1 MMQVAIKK
9 CFEYD
14 VDLIYNNIIQSIDLI
29 NIENKELIK
38 ENDTVFIKLN
48 LVGPFEKERGITTH
62 PTFLKAIIRYV
73 KKYTNNIIVGDN
85 PAVRDQIFTMK
96 KTGIYDV
103 IKEENVQ
110 ILDQKKTKTITYS
123 NYKVYNKFEVTS
135 EMIDCDVLINL
146 PKLKTHSLAYM
157 TCAQKNFFG
166 TIYGLNKSSW
176 HVKANSPLEFAD
188 AINDLYGAIL
198 EQMTNKTMIHICDG
212 IVGLEGEGPSSAG
225 ITKKANII
233 LTSFDAVS
241 LDRVA
246 CEVTKLN
253 HQKLFITNTACVRKI
268 GEGDINN
275 IEILGDSLNDFQ
287 DLSFLEPKDS
297 LSNFGLKILKIKP
310 LRNLLLEHPVIEESK
325 CIKCGECV
333 KICPPKTMIIKK
345 KDGKVSF
352 PKLKAINCI
361 RCWCCSEVCPQ
372 NAIKKNKRPLLG
384 KILFK

>member
-1 MMQVAIKK
+1 MNPNVCNNCGGDYEHRNGRWICRWCGSYRPENISNEEITLLYNAAQKLRLCDFDEAEKQYSDIIEKYPKNPNGYWGRLLSKYGIKYEEDFDGRK
-9 CFEYD
+9 IPTCYAASMES
-14 VDLIYNNIIQSIDLI
+14 IISD
-29 NIENKELIK
+29 K
-38 ENDTVFIKLN
+38 DY
-48 LVGPFEKERGITTH
+48 G
-62 PTFLKAIIRYV
+62 KAI
-73 KKYTNNIIVGDN
+73 
-85 PAVRDQIFTMK
+85 
-96 KTGIYDV
+96 
-103 IKEENVQ
+103 
-110 ILDQKKTKTITYS
+110 
-123 NYKVYNKFEVTS
+123 
-135 EMIDCDVLINL
+135 
-146 PKLKTHSLAYM
+146 
-157 TCAQKNFFG
+157 
-166 TIYGLNKSSW
+166 
-176 HVKANSPLEFAD
+176 EFAD

-253 HQKLFITNTACVRKI
+253 HQKLFITNTACDRKI